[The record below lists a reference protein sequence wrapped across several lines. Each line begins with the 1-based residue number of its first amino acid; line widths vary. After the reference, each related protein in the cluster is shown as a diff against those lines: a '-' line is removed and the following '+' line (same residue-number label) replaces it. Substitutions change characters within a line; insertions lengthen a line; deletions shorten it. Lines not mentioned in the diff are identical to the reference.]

1 MATALSP
8 EDVESRL
15 RARFGQD
22 ILAPVGTANAYDAMQ
37 LVALAIEKAGAAD
50 QRPFESYWV
59 GFTIGSIIYT
69 VDLHGPPGSVSEEQV
84 QTIASA
90 FHERL
95 TAS

>member
-1 MATALSP
+1 MPAASTGSKQP
-8 EDVESRL
+8 RTSRQPGPKKKCQ
-15 RARFGQD
+15 R
-22 ILAPVGTANAYDAMQ
+22 Q
-37 LVALAIEKAGAAD
+37 LLG
-50 QRPFESYWV
+50 

-90 FHERL
+90 FYERL